1 MDKMPKR
8 RKHQDNPYTLKKDE
22 EKGIYIVNFRDSL
35 GIDREVAISKELFK
49 AFNEFELKDLSEL
62 NEYDNHIEHLQ
73 INENR
78 LNEKA
83 RHKELNIEDNYIR
96 KSTFEDLNKAIDM
109 LPKVQRRRIKKYY
122 FEELTLKEI
131 AKEENC
137 TKMAIKFS
145 IDNAIKNLFKI
156 LKKYKN

>member
-8 RKHQDNPYTLKKDE
+8 RKHQDNPYTLNKDE

-35 GIDREVAISKELFK
+35 GIDRELFK
-49 AFNEFELKDLSEL
+49 AFNEFELKDLSEP

>member
-8 RKHQDNPYTLKKDE
+8 RKHQDNPYTLNKDE

-73 INENR
+73 ISENR
-78 LNEKA
+78 LNGKA
-83 RHKELNIEDNYIR
+83 RHKELNIEDNYI
-96 KSTFEDLNKAIDM
+96 
-109 LPKVQRRRIKKYY
+109 RRRIKKYY